1 MQPTTGEDFS
11 NINVRPGTGGPNQPG
26 VVYSTPASA
35 SGRIQ
40 FNRNC
45 LLFASIRFLLIVI
58 LKYLIKV
65 VMVIIILLIRNCI
78 SLNLI

>member
-26 VVYSTPASA
+26 VVYSTPAPT

-58 LKYLIKV
+58 IVFLKE
-65 VMVIIILLIRNCI
+65 LLSIV
-78 SLNLI
+78 